1 MNVKQAKEYYDLGI
15 IASFHIIHDPMSTG
29 WLLVIETNQ
38 VGKSFTLQ
46 TALNKDKVFSS
57 LDTLH
62 GEIEHIAGRVS
73 SFHVAV

>member
-15 IASFHIIHDPMSTG
+15 ISTLHIVRDPMSTG
-29 WLLVIETNQ
+29 WLLVVETNQ

-57 LDTLH
+57 LDTVH
-62 GEIEHIAGRVS
+62 GEIEHITGRVS
-73 SFHVAV
+73 SYQVTV